1 MIYLIGDI
9 YTNQDQIIK
18 IYTHSL
24 NKRKGGEKMPSRK
37 HSVNENYFS
46 VIDTEK
52 KAYWL
57 GFIYT
62 DGCVMVHK
70 NTGSKTLEI
79 TLNIQDINHLE
90 EFRKDISASNPV
102 KVINNGSAC
111 RISIHSK
118 IIVDD
123 LIRHGVIPR
132 KSLTAIPPDDD
143 LIPQSLQ
150 HHFIRGM
157 FDGDGGFTKDKHST
171 YAVNFCGT
179 LATCE
184 YILKF
189 FKKDI
194 KIDTAKGITNFGQ
207 IRLKGNMQTKE
218 LCNVMYEDASTY
230 LQRKHD
236 TYLDFIEQVK
246 QKQIKKEETFL
257 EIQKQA
263 IALSN
268 KGYSGVQIAKV
279 LKCSESQ
286 IYNYLKNHNQVDREG
301 KKQKV
306 LNLYMSGI
314 ENKSEIHRIT
324 GFSRDYIRKVLSE

>member
-1 MIYLIGDI
+1 M
-9 YTNQDQIIK
+9 
-18 IYTHSL
+18 S
-24 NKRKGGEKMPSRK
+24 SRK

-79 TLNIQDINHLE
+79 TLNIQDLNHLE
-90 EFRKDISASNPV
+90 EFRRDINASNPV
-102 KVINNGSAC
+102 NVINNGNAC
-111 RISIHSK
+111 RISIYNK
-118 IIVDD
+118 TIVDD

-132 KSLTAIPPDDD
+132 KSLTAIPPGDD
-143 LIPQSLQ
+143 LIPQSLK
-150 HHFIRGM
+150 HHFVRGM
-157 FDGDGGFTKDKHST
+157 FDGDGGFTKDKDST

-184 YILKF
+184 YILEF
-189 FKKDI
+189 FKKNI
-194 KIDTAKGITNFGQ
+194 KIDTAKGIENFGQ
-207 IRLKGNMQTKE
+207 IRLKGNIQTRE
-218 LCNVMYEDASTY
+218 LCYVIYADASTY
-230 LQRKHD
+230 LQRKYD
-236 TYLDFIEQVK
+236 TYLDIVEQAK
-246 QKQIKKEETFL
+246 QKQIKKEKVFL
-257 EIQKQA
+257 DTQEQA
-263 IALSN
+263 IAMSN
-268 KGYSGVQIAKV
+268 KGYTGVQIAKS
-279 LKCSESQ
+279 LKCSKSQ
-286 IYNYLKNHNQVDREG
+286 ISNYLKNHNQADKEE

-324 GFSRDYIRKVLSE
+324 GFSRDYIRKVLSEWDKLMQ